1 VENTITELSELL
13 DPEQF
18 FQVNRNA
25 IASIK
30 AIGKFSGYFNRR
42 LILHLLPDN
51 HEVIVSRER
60 VLGFKEW
67 LST

>member
-1 VENTITELSELL
+1 LSELL

-25 IASIK
+25 IAHIK
-30 AIGKFSGYFNRR
+30 AISKFSGYFNRR
-42 LILHLLPDN
+42 LILQLLPDN
-51 HEVIVSRER
+51 HEIIVSRER
-60 VLGFKEW
+60 VQDFKEW